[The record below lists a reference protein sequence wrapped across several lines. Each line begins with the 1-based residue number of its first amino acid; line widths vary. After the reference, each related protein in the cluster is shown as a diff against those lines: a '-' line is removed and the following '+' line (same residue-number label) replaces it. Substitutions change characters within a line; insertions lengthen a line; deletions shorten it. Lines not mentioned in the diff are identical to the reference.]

1 MKLIS
6 KTLGI
11 AVTASALLSIQAC
24 TNSSN
29 NNQGQTPQEPTQE
42 IQEAENTTFY
52 LLPSPEDFFAFSA
65 EKLKYSSVLLNATEK
80 SSEYIDSRSQELNFG
95 IYCADMAY
103 CAVNGQY
110 QDATKY
116 LNTLKDMS
124 AKLGLETVFTQALAN
139 RVDQYIQNK
148 DSLKQIAND
157 AYFDIKKA
165 LETQSKN
172 ATIAQI
178 SAGGWIECMYIITN
192 SIDNFST
199 TDINIRKIA
208 DEKVV
213 FESLVA
219 YLEQFKNKPGVQET
233 IDIFKPVEEAYQ
245 KLEVVVTENNS
256 VKTNSD
262 AIVLGGNQKIEISED
277 NFNVLRTRIA
287 EIRKMLTN
295 NK

>member
-1 MKLIS
+1 
-6 KTLGI
+6 
-11 AVTASALLSIQAC
+11 
-24 TNSSN
+24 
-29 NNQGQTPQEPTQE
+29 
-42 IQEAENTTFY
+42 
-52 LLPSPEDFFAFSA
+52 
-65 EKLKYSSVLLNATEK
+65 
-80 SSEYIDSRSQELNFG
+80 
-95 IYCADMAY
+95 
-103 CAVNGQY
+103 
-110 QDATKY
+110 
-116 LNTLKDMS
+116 
-124 AKLGLETVFTQALAN
+124 
-139 RVDQYIQNK
+139 
-148 DSLKQIAND
+148 
-157 AYFDIKKA
+157 
-165 LETQSKN
+165 
-172 ATIAQI
+172 
-178 SAGGWIECMYIITN
+178 MYIITN